1 MIYADIIVDISH
13 ENIDRTF
20 QYRVPEDLQASV
32 IIGSKVNIPFGNR
45 KEMTGYVVG
54 LSCVPKIEEDRI
66 RDILSV
72 VPSGVSI
79 DSRMLELAA
88 WIKTNYGGTMNDALK
103 TVLPVKKSVRP
114 SVRKEIALA
123 CDKTVAETVLRECLK
138 KHYVAKARLISEL
151 LENDVLP
158 KELVSNKLNI
168 VNSTLVSLE
177 KQGIIEVRA
186 EKVDRNKS
194 YGTKEG
200 STNVNLNEEQ
210 RKACDTVI
218 ENLDAGRSG
227 TYLIFGVTGSG
238 KTEVYMEII
247 DRVVSSGKQVIVLI
261 PEIALTF
268 QTVLRFTKRFGNRVA
283 FFNSKL
289 SDGEK
294 YDQYLKA
301 KEGTIDIMIGPRSAL
316 FTPFENPGLIVI
328 DEEHEG
334 AYKSEG
340 TPKYHAREVAE
351 QICRMTGASLV
362 LGSATPSLESFRK
375 TETGEYTL
383 LKLTKRAKREAELP
397 EVSIVDLREELAL
410 GNRSIFS
417 LELVNLMKDRL
428 CKNEQ
433 IMLFLNRRGYSGFV
447 SCRSCGEAIKCPHCS
462 VSLTQHRDGK
472 LRCHYCGYEMP
483 MPKKCPKC
491 GSPYIAAFGTGT
503 QKIEEEVKKLFPSA
517 RVLRMDADT
526 TREKE
531 SYERIL
537 SSFANEEADILIGTQ
552 MIVKGHDFPSVT
564 LVGILAADL
573 SLHATDYRAAEKTFQ
588 LLAQAAGRA
597 GRANLKGNVVIQTYK
612 PDHYAIV
619 SAAEQDYNS
628 FYEQEIVYRSTLCY
642 PPMGHIMA
650 VLFSGKDEAK
660 CAELLKEITA
670 KIIDKFSDLVDNKKV
685 SRIGPAPAGVSKIND
700 RYRYVVYFKAQ
711 SYSLLTDIC
720 AEIDKYRDEIKAAGI
735 ICQTD
740 FDPMSGY

>member
-20 QYRVPEDLQASV
+20 QYRIPEDLQASV
-32 IIGSKVNIPFGNR
+32 KIGSKVNIPFGNR

-54 LSCVPKIEEDRI
+54 LSCMPKIEESRI
-66 RDILSV
+66 RDVMGV
-72 VPSGVSI
+72 VPQGISI

-88 WIKTNYGGTMNDALK
+88 WIKTNYGGTMNEALK

-114 SVRKEIALA
+114 AVKTEIALA
-123 CDKTVAETVLRECLK
+123 CSVERAEAVLAESIK
-138 KHYVAKARLISEL
+138 KHYVAKVRLISEL
-151 LENDVLP
+151 LETEVLP
-158 KELVSNKLNI
+158 KELVSDKLNI
-168 VNSTLVSLE
+168 SAATVSSLE
-177 KQGIIEVRA
+177 KQGIIEVRK
-186 EKVDRNKS
+186 EKIDRTGKYNEGKKS
-194 YGTKEG
+194 VSVT
-200 STNVNLNEEQ
+200 LNDEQ
-210 RKACDTVI
+210 KAACDKVI
-218 ENLDAGRSG
+218 NDIKAGIQG
-227 TYLIFGVTGSG
+227 TYLVFGVTGSG

-247 DRVVSSGKQVIVLI
+247 EHVVNSGKQVIVLI

-268 QTVLRFTKRFGNRVA
+268 QTVVRFTKRFGDRVA

-289 SDGEK
+289 SAGER

-301 KEGTIDIMIGPRSAL
+301 KEGSIDIMIGPRSAL

-340 TPKYHAREVAE
+340 VPKYHAREVAE
-351 QICRMTGASLV
+351 EICRMTGASLV
-362 LGSATPSLESFRK
+362 LGSATPSLESYRK
-375 TETGEYTL
+375 TETGEYSL
-383 LKLTKRAKREAELP
+383 LKLTKRAKDAELP
-397 EVSIVDLREELAL
+397 NVSIVDLREELKNK
-410 GNRSIFS
+410 NRSIFS
-417 LELVNLMKDRL
+417 LELVNAMEDRL
-428 CKNEQ
+428 RKREQ

-462 VSLTQHRDGK
+462 VSLTQHRDGY
-472 LRCHYCGYEMP
+472 LRCHYCGYETV

-503 QKIEEEVKKLFPSA
+503 QKIEEQVKKLFPSA

-526 TREKE
+526 TKDKE
-531 SYERIL
+531 SYEKIL

-552 MIVKGHDFPSVT
+552 MIVKGHDFPHVT

-597 GRANLKGNVVIQTYK
+597 GRANLKGNVIIQTYK
-612 PDHYAIV
+612 PDHYAV
-619 SAAEQDYNS
+619 LSAAEQDYIS
-628 FYEQEIVYRSTLCY
+628 FYEQEVIFRKSLCY

-650 VLFSGKDEAK
+650 LLFAGKKDKE
-660 CAELLKEITA
+660 CGELLKSVTA
-670 KIIDKFSDLVDNKKV
+670 KIIDKFKGLVDNKEIV
-685 SRIGPAPAGVSKIND
+685 SIGPAPAGISKIND
-700 RYRYVVYFKAQ
+700 LYRYVVYFKAKD
-711 SYSLLTDIC
+711 YSLLTDIC
-720 AEIDKYRDEIKAAGI
+720 TELDKYRDEIKNAGVM
-735 ICQTD
+735 CQTD
-740 FDPMSGY
+740 FDPMVGY